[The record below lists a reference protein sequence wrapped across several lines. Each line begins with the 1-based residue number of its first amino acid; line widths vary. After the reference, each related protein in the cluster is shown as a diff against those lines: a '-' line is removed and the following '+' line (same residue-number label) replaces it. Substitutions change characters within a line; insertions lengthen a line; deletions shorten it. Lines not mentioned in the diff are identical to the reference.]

1 MKDRLE
7 RVEFDRDGLIPAVV
21 QDAVT
26 GGVLMLAY
34 MNREALERTAATHDA
49 WYWSRSRQ
57 RLWRKGEESGHTQ
70 RVREIRVDCDGDALL
85 LVVEQTGA
93 ACHTGRHSCFHRD
106 LSGTEGAADASGAG
120 ILDDVFSVIRRRR
133 QELPEG
139 SYTTRLFRA
148 GQTAITAKVAE
159 ESEELI
165 RAAREESEQ
174 RVAEEAADLL
184 FHSMVLL
191 ASRGVGLDDV
201 RRALDRRRRGR

>member
-1 MKDRLE
+1 MRDCLE
-7 RVEFDRDGLIPAVV
+7 LVEFDRDGLIPAIV

-34 MNREALERTAATHDA
+34 MNREALQRTAATHDA

-93 ACHTGRHSCFHRD
+93 ACHTGRHSCFHRG
-106 LSGTEGAADASGAG
+106 LGGAGGAADASGVG

-148 GQTAITAKVAE
+148 GQTTITAKVAE

-191 ASRGVGLDDV
+191 ASRGVSLDDV
-201 RRALDRRRRGR
+201 RRGLERRRRGR

>member
-1 MKDRLE
+1 
-7 RVEFDRDGLIPAVV
+7 
-21 QDAVT
+21 
-26 GGVLMLAY
+26 MLAY
-34 MNREALERTAATHDA
+34 MNREALERTAATRDA

-70 RVREIRVDCDGDALL
+70 RVLEIRVDCDGDALL

-106 LSGTEGAADASGAG
+106 LGGTEGAANASGDG
-120 ILDDVFSVIRRRR
+120 ILDDLFSVIRRRR

-148 GQTAITAKVAE
+148 GQTAIAAKVAE

-201 RRALDRRRRGR
+201 RRELERRRRGR